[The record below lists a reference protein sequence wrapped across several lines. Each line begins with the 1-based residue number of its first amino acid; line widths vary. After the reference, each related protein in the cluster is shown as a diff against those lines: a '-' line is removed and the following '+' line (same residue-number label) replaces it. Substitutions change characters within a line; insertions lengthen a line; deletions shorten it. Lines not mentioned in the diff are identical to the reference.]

1 MLTVEEITN
10 SSDFLQLAGVW
21 NNLLSGS
28 AANNIFLTWEWISN
42 WWQVYGNNKELYVLT
57 LKDNESTLVGIAPLY
72 IRKNKILK
80 GFPVNEVR
88 FLGTGEDVSPDY
100 LDFIIEQGRE
110 SEALDAY
117 IRHLASKN
125 QWDIL
130 NLTDML
136 STSCNISFLTEAAQN
151 GKFTIRQSDCATCPY
166 IALPSSWEEYVS
178 TLSANTRYNVKRR
191 IKNIERDFTVR
202 YFVWEDFEMLDDAME
217 RLAHLHNK
225 RWEEKECR
233 HSFSSNEY
241 VLFHK
246 AVAKDFAKQGWLYLS
261 CLELNG
267 EIVGML
273 YDYRYGD
280 NISYYQAGFDPA
292 FHKYSPGLVLRAYV
306 IRRAI
311 DEGIKEVD
319 LLKGAYDFKYMWTG
333 HDRSTVNITV
343 GRQSTAS
350 KLYFLNTFKRQEI
363 KAAVKRAL
371 PDSVIRLVRG

>member
-1 MLTVEEITN
+1 MLKIEEIRDTGE
-10 SSDFLQLAGVW
+10 FMKLAGFW
-21 NNLLSGS
+21 NNLLSKS
-28 AANNIFLTWEWISN
+28 AADTIFLTWEWVSN
-42 WWQVYGNNKELYVLT
+42 WWQVYSHNKELYVLT
-57 LKDNESTLVGIAPLY
+57 LKDNESTLIGIAPLY

-80 GFPVNEVR
+80 GFPVNGVQ

-100 LDFIIEQGRE
+100 LDFIILQGRE
-110 SEALDAY
+110 SEALDAF
-117 IRHLASKN
+117 IRHLASKD
-125 QWDIL
+125 QWDVL

-136 STSCNISFLTEAAQN
+136 STSCNIDFLAEPAKN
-151 GKFTIRQSDCATCPY
+151 SGFTIRQSECATCPY
-166 IALPSSWEEYVS
+166 IVLPSSWEEYVG
-178 TLSANTRYNVKRR
+178 TLSANARYNVKRR
-191 IKNIERDFTVR
+191 IKNIERDFKTR
-202 YFVWEDFEMLDDAME
+202 YFVWEDFERLDDAME
-217 RLAHLHNK
+217 RLAQLHNK

-241 VLFHK
+241 VSFHK
-246 AVAKDFAKQGWLYLS
+246 AVAKDFAKQGWLHLS

-280 NISYYQAGFDPA
+280 KISYYQAGFDPA

-311 DEGIKEVD
+311 EGGMKEID
-319 LLKGAYDFKYMWTG
+319 LLKGAYNFKYMWTG
-333 HDRSTVNITV
+333 HDRCTVNVTV

>member
-10 SSDFLQLAGVW
+10 SKDFMKLAPAW
-21 NNLLSGS
+21 NNLLSKSS
-28 AANNIFLTWEWISN
+28 ADTIFLTWEWISN
-42 WWQVYGNNKELYVLT
+42 WWQVYENNKELYVLT
-57 LKDNESTLVGIAPLY
+57 LKDNENTLIGIAPLY

-110 SEALDAY
+110 AEALDAFLK
-117 IRHLASKN
+117 HLELKN
-125 QWDIL
+125 QWDVL

-246 AVAKDFAKQGWLYLS
+246 AVAKDFAKQGWLHLS

>member
-10 SSDFLQLAGVW
+10 SSDFLQLASVW
-21 NNLLSGS
+21 NQLLARSNS
-28 AANNIFLTWEWISN
+28 NTIFLTWEWISN
-42 WWQVYGNNKELYVLT
+42 WWQVYGHKKELYVLT
-57 LKDNESTLVGIAPLY
+57 LKDNDNSLIGIAPLY
-72 IRKNKILK
+72 MRKEKILK

-110 SEALDAY
+110 SEALDAF
-117 IRHLASKN
+117 IRYLASKN
-125 QWDIL
+125 QWDVL
-130 NLTDML
+130 NLTDMP
-136 STSCNISFLTEAAQN
+136 STSCNIDFLAETAKNN
-151 GKFTIRQSDCATCPY
+151 GFTIRQSECATCPY
-166 IALPSSWEEYVS
+166 IILPSAWEEYVS

-202 YFVWEDFEMLDDAME
+202 YFVWEDFKRLDDAMD

-241 VLFHK
+241 VSFHK
-246 AVAKDFAKQGWLYLS
+246 AVAKDFAKKGWLHLS
-261 CLELNG
+261 CLELDE

-280 NISYYQAGFDPA
+280 KISYYQAGFDPS

-311 DEGIKEVD
+311 VDGMKEID

-333 HDRSTVNITV
+333 HARSTVNVTV

>member
-1 MLTVEEITN
+1 MLKIEEIRDTGE
-10 SSDFLQLAGVW
+10 FIKLAGVW
-21 NNLLSGS
+21 NNLLSKS
-28 AANNIFLTWEWISN
+28 AADTIFLTWEWISN
-42 WWQVYGNNKELYVLT
+42 WWQVYSHDKELYVLT
-57 LKDNESTLVGIAPLY
+57 LKDNESTLIGIAPLY

-110 SEALDAY
+110 SEALDAF

-125 QWDIL
+125 QWDVL
-130 NLTDML
+130 NLTDMP
-136 STSCNISFLTEAAQN
+136 STSSNIIFLAEPAKNN
-151 GKFTIRQSDCATCPY
+151 GFTIRQSECATCPY

-191 IKNIERDFTVR
+191 IKNIERDFKTR

-241 VLFHK
+241 VSFHK
-246 AVAKDFAKQGWLYLS
+246 AVAKDFAKQGWLHLS
-261 CLELNG
+261 CLELDG

-273 YDYRYGD
+273 YDYHYDGK
-280 NISYYQAGFDPA
+280 IFYYQAGFDPS
-292 FHKYSPGLVLRAYV
+292 FYKYSLGLVLRAYV
-306 IRRAI
+306 IQRAI
-311 DEGIKEVD
+311 TEGVKELD
-319 LLKGAYDFKYMWTG
+319 LLKGAYAHKYMWTES
-333 HDRSTVNITV
+333 DRQTVNMVI
-343 GRQSTAS
+343 GRDTAAS
-350 KLYFLNTFKRQEI
+350 RIFFLNTFQKPRM
-363 KAAVKRAL
+363 KAAIKKALPASVLKLVKR
-371 PDSVIRLVRG
+371 

>member
-1 MLTVEEITN
+1 MLTIRKITDSN
-10 SSDFLQLAGVW
+10 DFLKLAPVW
-21 NNLLSGS
+21 NQLLARSNS
-28 AANNIFLTWEWISN
+28 NNIFLTWEWISN
-42 WWQVYGNNKELYVLT
+42 WWQVYGQGKDLFVLG
-57 LKDNESTLVGIAPLY
+57 LKNDEGSLIAIAPLY
-72 IRKNKILK
+72 IRKKKFLG
-80 GFPVNEVR
+80 GFFFTEVR

-100 LDFIIEQGRE
+100 LDFIIARG
-110 SEALDAY
+110 SEAEAIDAFMK
-117 IRHLASKN
+117 HLTLN
-125 QWDIL
+125 NGWDVI

-136 STSCNISFLTEAAQN
+136 SNSSANEILKKKAGEM
-151 GKFTIRQSDCATCPY
+151 GLVVRQSECATCPY
-166 IALPSSWEEYVS
+166 IVLPSSWEEYVG
-178 TLSANTRYNVKRR
+178 TLSANARYNVKRK
-191 IKNIERDFTVR
+191 IKNIERDFKTR
-202 YFVWEDFEMLDDAME
+202 YFVWEDFERLDDAME
-217 RLAHLHNK
+217 RLAQLHNK

-241 VLFHK
+241 VSFHK
-246 AVAKDFAKQGWLYLS
+246 AVSKDFAKQGWLHLS

-280 NISYYQAGFDPA
+280 KISYYQAGFDPV

-311 DEGIKEVD
+311 EEGMKEID

-333 HDRSTVNITV
+333 LDRSTVNITV

-371 PDSVIRLVRG
+371 PDSVIRLVKG